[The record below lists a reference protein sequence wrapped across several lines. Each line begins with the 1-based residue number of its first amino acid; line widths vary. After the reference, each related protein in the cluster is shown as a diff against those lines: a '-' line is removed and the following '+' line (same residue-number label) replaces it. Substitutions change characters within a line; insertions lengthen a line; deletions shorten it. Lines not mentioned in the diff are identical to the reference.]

1 MAGSSFAFYHSIP
14 VAHCKAL
21 KRHQNTAEESF
32 DLGPEPPFCWKTFL
46 EFLLPEIWFILGA
59 IAVSIF
65 SCILS
70 IYKKIIGVFDMK
82 ILFIDSMLLMI

>member
-1 MAGSSFAFYHSIP
+1 MAGSSLAFYHSIP

-21 KRHQNTAEESF
+21 KRHQNTAEETV
-32 DLGPEPPFCWKTFL
+32 DLGPEPPFCWKTFV

-65 SCILS
+65 TF
-70 IYKKIIGVFDMK
+70 YIINLLKFYTVFDMK
-82 ILFIDSMLLMI
+82 LLFIDSMLDF